1 MNEVEIA
8 DLKTE
13 IKEVILQTLNIKN
26 IKPDDIKNDAPL
38 FARDNILGLDSI
50 DAIEL
55 IMAIQKNF
63 KVRIADQNLARHIL
77 ESIDT
82 IAEFLI
88 KEKTDLK

>member
-1 MNEVEIA
+1 MTEAEVA
-8 DLKTE
+8 GLKKE
-13 IKEVILQTLNIKN
+13 IKEVILLALNIKN
-26 IKPDDIKNDAPL
+26 IKPGDIQDNVPL

-55 IMAIQKNF
+55 IMAIQKHF

-82 IAEFLI
+82 IADFLI
-88 KEKTDLK
+88 KEKQKA

>member
-1 MNEVEIA
+1 MTEAAIGE
-8 DLKTE
+8 LKIE
-13 IKEVILQTLNIKN
+13 IKEVILQALNINN
-26 IKPDDIKNDAPL
+26 IKPDEIQDDVPL

-55 IMAIQKNF
+55 IMAIQKHF

-82 IAEFLI
+82 IADFLI
-88 KEKTDLK
+88 KEKQQA

>member
-1 MNEVEIA
+1 MTEAEIGE
-8 DLKTE
+8 LKIE
-13 IKEVILQTLNIKN
+13 IKEVILQALNINN
-26 IKPDDIKNDAPL
+26 IKPAEIQDDAPL

-55 IMAIQKNF
+55 IMAIQKHF

-82 IAEFLI
+82 IADFLI
-88 KEKTDLK
+88 KEKQQA

>member
-1 MNEVEIA
+1 MTEAEIA

-26 IKPDDIKNDAPL
+26 IKPEDIENGAPL

-55 IMAIQKNF
+55 IMAIQKYF

-88 KEKTDLK
+88 KERQNS

>member
-1 MNEVEIA
+1 MTEAEIGE
-8 DLKTE
+8 LKIE
-13 IKEVILQTLNIKN
+13 IKEVILQALNINN
-26 IKPDDIKNDAPL
+26 IKPEEIQDDAAL

-55 IMAIQKNF
+55 IMAIQKHF

-82 IAEFLI
+82 IADFLI
-88 KEKTDLK
+88 KENQQA

>member
-1 MNEVEIA
+1 MNEVEIV

-13 IKEVILQTLNIKN
+13 IKEVILQTLNINN
-26 IKPDDIKNDAPL
+26 IKPDDIGNDAPL
-38 FARDNILGLDSI
+38 FARDNVLGLDSI

-55 IMAIQKNF
+55 IMAIQKHF

-82 IAEFLI
+82 IAEFLL
-88 KEKTDLK
+88 KEKQNS

>member
-1 MNEVEIA
+1 MTEAEIA
-8 DLKTE
+8 GLKIE
-13 IKEVILQTLNIKN
+13 IKEVILQALNIKN
-26 IKPDDIKNDAPL
+26 IKPGDIQDNVPL

-55 IMAIQKNF
+55 IMAIQKHF

-82 IAEFLI
+82 IADFLI
-88 KEKTDLK
+88 KEKQKT

>member
-1 MNEVEIA
+1 MTEAEIGE
-8 DLKTE
+8 LKIE
-13 IKEVILQTLNIKN
+13 IKEVILQALNINN
-26 IKPDDIKNDAPL
+26 IKPEEIQDDVPL

-55 IMAIQKNF
+55 IMAIQKHF

-82 IAEFLI
+82 IADFLI
-88 KEKTDLK
+88 KEKQQA